1 MRHAVERLLA
11 AALAEPG
18 SALLPDAALRQ
29 QVIAAFARA
38 IEHIAGWTIAM
49 KPQQAEDAP
58 GTAADHIELLV
69 RRDQVVTE
77 QVRRRMRVGEQVIV
91 RQTLRHHR
99 ERIDDRAQ
107 PGGAAGAQGSRHAR
121 CVAAFQVPAQVRDRR
136 QRQLP

>member
-1 MRHAVERLLA
+1 
-11 AALAEPG
+11 
-18 SALLPDAALRQ
+18 
-29 QVIAAFARA
+29 
-38 IEHIAGWTIAM
+38 M

-58 GTAADHIELLV
+58 GAAPDHVELLV

-77 QVRRRMRVGEQVIV
+77 QFRRRMRVREQVIV

-121 CVAAFQVPAQVRDRR
+121 CVAALQVLAQMHDRR
-136 QRQLP
+136 PRQLP